1 MKPRIEKVL
10 KLVLIGIVGVTAV
23 GFIVMGLWNWLA
35 PAVFGWRAITF
46 WQALGMFLL
55 IKILFG
61 EFRGGPGR
69 HGGWRRRMRDR
80 WEAMTPEEREKLRQ
94 EMGGS

>member
-69 HGGWRRRMRDR
+69 HDRWRRRMRER